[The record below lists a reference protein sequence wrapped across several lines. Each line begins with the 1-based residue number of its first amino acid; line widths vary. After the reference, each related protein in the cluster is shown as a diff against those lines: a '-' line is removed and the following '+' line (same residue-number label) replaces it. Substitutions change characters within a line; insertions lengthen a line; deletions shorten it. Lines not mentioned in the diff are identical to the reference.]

1 MAESKPCNCPICG
14 EYFNSMSAMHR
25 HKISIHGPSRNMP
38 KPYGWVCPFCQ
49 EKLKTRRLL
58 EQHRIEVH
66 GKYIHLSKVD
76 VMNTKRWIC
85 SFCHKECQSHRKLI
99 KHYKECNEKKK
110 YPVDSLG
117 RTYTQTSKEK
127 SGCTLS
133 RMYRSGQLTIKPISA
148 KTKERLHNARKEYLA
163 THRVKYNWN
172 GPLPKLSY
180 AEQYFYDIINERCSD
195 IHWENNLRIS
205 YYRLDFA
212 NLDTKTYFE
221 VDGEQ
226 HYDSYGLYHD
236 ELRTNKLSELGW
248 KLLTRIRW
256 KYFLHLSNEAKNEYV
271 NKLLAAFKS
280 DKYCPIEVL
289 NESKR

>member
-1 MAESKPCNCPICG
+1 MQ
-14 EYFNSMSAMHR
+14 R
-25 HKISIHGPSRNMP
+25 
-38 KPYGWVCPFCQ
+38 
-49 EKLKTRRLL
+49 
-58 EQHRIEVH
+58 
-66 GKYIHLSKVD
+66 
-76 VMNTKRWIC
+76 
-85 SFCHKECQSHRKLI
+85 
-99 KHYKECNEKKK
+99 KKK

-148 KTKERLHNARKEYLA
+148 TTKERLHNARKEYLA

-248 KLLTRIRW
+248 KILTRIRW
-256 KYFLHLSNEAKNEYV
+256 KYFCIYLMKQKMNM
-271 NKLLAAFKS
+271 
-280 DKYCPIEVL
+280 
-289 NESKR
+289 